1 MRGQM
6 PVALFAMI
14 FGALETAGGAQETVY
29 LGILRSQTEP
39 LIIGTLGTVG
49 GILLLWAGTSL
60 LVSSSLSAILVPA
73 AAYTC
78 VPVSIICGVIKH
90 YAAWP
95 ITTVGVLYPLL
106 MFVYY
111 RLASRKIQVVSKG

>member
-1 MRGQM
+1 MRGRM
-6 PVALFAMI
+6 PVALFAII

-29 LGILRSQTEP
+29 LGILHSETEP

-49 GILLLWAGTSL
+49 GVLLLWAGITL
-60 LVSSSLSAILVPA
+60 LVNSPLAATVVPA
-73 AAYTC
+73 AAYVC
-78 VPVSIICGVIKH
+78 VPVSFLCGVVKH

-95 ITTVGVLYPLL
+95 ITTVGILYPLL

-111 RLASRKIQVVSKG
+111 RLASRKIQDVSKG